1 MKHRSRLERAERL
14 GVAAGALAGGQPLWQ
29 VAAGLGVARSTLRG
43 WRATVPVDEMPAEVA
58 AAVSTP
64 AGARWLHRLVVAMHL
79 VITLRAGAGVR
90 LVCELLRLGGLSEVV
105 GASYGSQQAINVQ
118 VQEAVVGQAQ
128 QQRAALA
135 VGMAPREV
143 AVCED
148 ETFHPEI
155 CLVAIEPVSG
165 LILLEQY
172 AADRTAATWT
182 QALETA
188 LEGLPVKVVQ
198 GTSDEA
204 KALRRHIEKDRGAQ
218 HVSDLFH
225 GQQEVS
231 KGTGLHLVRQVQEAD
246 AAVAA
251 AAAHLEAQRAAER
264 AYDAQSPRPCG
275 RPPAFAA
282 RIAAA
287 VSDLVQAQTQQT
299 QAIKRQ
305 TEARAAIRELGA
317 LFHPY
322 DLEHGQ
328 VQPVTRVAA
337 RFAAVWARLAH
348 LAEAADLPARAREHI
363 AKAQRLT
370 VQWLATLAFFWGTV
384 QTRID
389 ALDLAPDM
397 EHAVLTQLLPALYLA
412 RVAGRRTH
420 VEDRQRLAALSARLL
435 EPLRQPTHPLQALA
449 PTTRQHLEA
458 VAAGCAD
465 LFQRSSSCVEGRNG
479 HLSLYHH
486 GSHRLSDRKLAAL
499 TALHNYYVRRPDGTT
514 AAERFFGRTHPALFE
529 QVLARVDL
537 PPPARRKRPRPLKR
551 PALALV
557 AA

>member
-1 MKHRSRLERAERL
+1 
-14 GVAAGALAGGQPLWQ
+14 
-29 VAAGLGVARSTLRG
+29 
-43 WRATVPVDEMPAEVA
+43 
-58 AAVSTP
+58 
-64 AGARWLHRLVVAMHL
+64 

-90 LVCELLRLGGLSEVV
+90 LVCELLRLGGLSGVV
-105 GASYGSQQAINVQ
+105 GASYGSQQAMNVQ

-135 VGMAPREV
+135 VDMPPREV

-165 LILLEQY
+165 MILLEQY

-231 KGTGLHLVRQVQEAD
+231 KGTGLHLARQVQEAD

-299 QAIKRQ
+299 QAIERQ

-370 VQWLATLAFFWGTV
+370 VQWLAALSFFFATV
-384 QTRID
+384 QTRVE
-389 ALDLAPDM
+389 ALDLAPDL
-397 EHAVLTQLLPALYLA
+397 EQAVLTQLIPALYLE
-412 RVAGRRTH
+412 RVAGRSPAATRH
-420 VEDRQRLAALSARLL
+420 RLQALAAQQIA
-435 EPLRQPTHPLQALA
+435 PLRHPTHPLQALA
-449 PTTRQHLEA
+449 PPLRARIEE
-458 VAAGCAD
+458 VAQGCAD

-486 GSHRLSDRKLAAL
+486 GCHRLSDRKLAAL
-499 TALHNYYVRRPDGTT
+499 TAIHNFHIRRPDGTT
-514 AAERFFGRTHPALFE
+514 AAERFFGRAHPPFFQQL
-529 QVLARVDL
+529 LAHVSF
-537 PPPARRKRPRPLKR
+537 PPPARQRRPRPPWQPYLT
-551 PALALV
+551 PLA
-557 AA
+557 A